1 VSREISFEEALKRLE
16 AIVAEVK
23 KKDVP
28 LDKSLD
34 LLEEGVKLA
43 NICTEK
49 TDHTYWREEI
59 KEPSES
65 DLS

>member
-1 VSREISFEEALKRLE
+1 MSDPSFDEALSRLE
-16 AIVAEVK
+16 EIVEEVK

-43 NICTEK
+43 NVCTEK
-49 TDHTYWREEI
+49 TDQSHWRDHIEET
-59 KEPSES
+59 
-65 DLS
+65 D